1 MSFMNGNHCTSMSHP
16 IKNCKPLSVLVI
28 LGLFLVLS
36 ACKKDPVNLDSECI
50 EAKGL
55 TFRDICENTFFV
67 QLPAKFSSLG
77 KTIEIDGQTYH
88 HVIKIAGG
96 NITLYD
102 GFSANDRIFLKL
114 RKYDPQKDHELVVS
128 QYPCTAMLAPQFT
141 DVPIYVV
148 NAINS
153 ERCP

>member
-1 MSFMNGNHCTSMSHP
+1 M
-16 IKNCKPLSVLVI
+16 LVV
-28 LGLFLVLS
+28 LGLLLALA
-36 ACKKDPVNLDSECI
+36 ACKKDQVNLDTECI

-55 TFRDICENTFFV
+55 AFRDICENTFFV
-67 QLPAKFSSLG
+67 QLPAKYSSLG

-102 GFSANDRIFLKL
+102 GFSENDRIFLKL
-114 RKYDPQKDHELVVS
+114 RKYDPQKDNELVVS
-128 QYPCTAMLAPQFT
+128 QYPCIAILAPQFT
-141 DVPIYVV
+141 DAPIYVV
-148 NAINS
+148 NAISS